1 MKIVADAGLYKVQEL
16 FAEFGELELL
26 SGRDIDA
33 AAIKDTDALL
43 IRSVT
48 SVTTELLK
56 DSSIKFVGTATSGT
70 DHIDVESL
78 HGRGI
83 VLADARGS
91 NANAVVDYCFAGIGY
106 GVIHRGIDIKQ
117 SRVGIVGHGCVGSL
131 LAQKLNAMGV
141 ETCLCDPPLQEVA
154 GPQSTDKYSTLDVI
168 AQCQIVSLHVP
179 LSKNTSHQT
188 LDLIDAEFLR
198 SLRAGTLLINTC
210 RGSVV
215 NEIALLQVLG
225 ERPDLCCVVDVWEN
239 EPAPSS
245 DLVMAVD
252 LATPH
257 IAGYSLEAKRSATR
271 QLLDQFCQ
279 HFGVTVAHTAD
290 TAESKPVAF
299 LAAECRSA
307 NVWEAILEMLPLE
320 RISEEFKTSVAA
332 GNSQQAFDE
341 LRKKLVARRELRSY
355 QMSGIKWKGGQRLVG
370 NALGI
375 ESV

>member
-1 MKIVADAGLYKVQEL
+1 MKIVADAGLIEIKEL
-16 FAEFGELELL
+16 FAGIGELELIP
-26 SGRDIDA
+26 GRDIDA
-33 AAIKDTDALL
+33 AAIRNADALL

-48 SVTTELLK
+48 AVTAELLNG
-56 DSSIKFVGTATSGT
+56 SSIKFVGTATSGT

-78 HGRGI
+78 HSRGI
-83 VLADARGS
+83 ALADVRGS

-106 GVIHRGIDIKQ
+106 GVTNRGFDIKQ

-131 LAQKLNAMGV
+131 LARKLNAMGV
-141 ETCLCDPPLQEVA
+141 QTHLCDPPLQETA

-179 LSKNTSHQT
+179 LTKDASHPT
-188 LDLIDAEFLR
+188 VDLIDAEFLR
-198 SLRAGTLLINTC
+198 NLRAGTLLINTC

-257 IAGYSLEAKRSATR
+257 IAGYSLEAKRAASR

-279 HFGVTVAHTAD
+279 HFDVTAAHTSD
-290 TAESKPVAF
+290 TAESNPVPF
-299 LAAECRSA
+299 VAAECRSGD
-307 NVWEAILEMLPLE
+307 VWEAILEMFPLE
-320 RISEEFKTSVAA
+320 RISEQFRTSVAA

-341 LRKKLVARRELRSY
+341 LRKKLVTRRELRSY
-355 QMSGIKWKGGQRLVG
+355 QMSGIEWKGEQRLVG

>member
-1 MKIVADAGLYKVQEL
+1 
-16 FAEFGELELL
+16 
-26 SGRDIDA
+26 
-33 AAIKDTDALL
+33 
-43 IRSVT
+43 
-48 SVTTELLK
+48 
-56 DSSIKFVGTATSGT
+56 
-70 DHIDVESL
+70 
-78 HGRGI
+78 
-83 VLADARGS
+83 
-91 NANAVVDYCFAGIGY
+91 VVDYCFAGIGY
-106 GVIHRGIDIKQ
+106 GVTNRGIDIKQ

-239 EPAPSS
+239 EPVPRS

-252 LATPH
+252 FATPH
-257 IAGYSLEAKRSATR
+257 IAGYSLEAKRAATR

-279 HFGVTVAHTAD
+279 HFDITAAHTGG
-290 TAESKPVAF
+290 TAESNRVAF
-299 LAAECRSA
+299 VAAECRSGD
-307 NVWEAILEMLPLE
+307 VWEAILEMFPLK